1 MKDLLLLILII
12 LMVVAILMLKDMN
25 STLSEVT
32 FPREYHTHYDISVP
46 EGCPITLCDSLYA
59 PPKGD

>member
-1 MKDLLLLILII
+1 MKDLLLLILITLI
-12 LMVVAILMLKDMN
+12 ATGVLMLKDIN
-25 STLSEVT
+25 RTLSEVT